1 MDEEVPVPPQLKLP
15 ALHDF
20 RGAPTAQRGFLLKN
34 KRKLDDYADQVAA
47 DEAAME
53 DGEQIAFKQ
62 PPKRQKLDTSGVGR
76 ISGRGWKQPGTRA
89 GQLKNQHLATSWEK
103 KMQNKAEAKLFKE
116 QKTAAHDEHKAKLS
130 TEKERRRVAKE
141 RKEAN
146 QKKNLKMEKIS
157 NPATLKRMMASKK
170 QRKLLVTADPSA
182 L

>member
-1 MDEEVPVPPQLKLP
+1 MPPQLKMP
-15 ALHDF
+15 AIHDF
-20 RGAPTAQRGFLLKN
+20 RGAPTNQRGFLMKN
-34 KRKLDDYADQVAA
+34 KRKLEEYAEQVAA

-53 DGEQIAFKQ
+53 DGGEQAAFKW
-62 PPKRQKLDTSGVGR
+62 PAKRQKLDTSGVGR
-76 ISGRGWKQPGTRA
+76 VSGRGWKQPGTRA
-89 GQLKNQHLATSWEK
+89 GALKNPHLATSWEK
-103 KMQNKAEAKLFKE
+103 KMADKAAAKLFKE
-116 QKTAAHDEHKAKLS
+116 QKTAASDEHKAKIS
-130 TEKERRRVAKE
+130 KEKERRRVVKE